1 MRKDRFQFT
10 KTCAI
15 VATFLIFLAPLSTFA
30 ADFKTFDSAEYGFS
44 MKYPATWIKIDKPQ
58 GNYYVVFQDPD
69 LTDNF
74 RAKIHVAA
82 HQPVNDQLSVF
93 LQELRNGITDLQK
106 GTGTAKEK
114 QEVRILDEG
123 EFKCGVPGAYYFF
136 IQAYENSPKTWMDI
150 VIVFYKLDQ
159 TLIRVSCLAPS
170 KSMEKFHEL
179 FNEVLTS
186 VHFNTPAPASNNN
199 VQPNGAPGAPV
210 QAKPS
215 APSSVE
221 ASPQSVAPAPTQ
233 QQQQPAQPPPS
244 SVRHDSGPVPA
255 PGPAPAGP
263 PQRPGPRGP
272 ARESDRPATGI
283 VN

>member
-1 MRKDRFQFT
+1 MTKNRFQLT
-10 KTCAI
+10 KTFAI
-15 VATFLIFLAPLSTFA
+15 AAIFLICLVPASIFA
-30 ADFKTFDSAEYGFS
+30 ADFKTFTSDEYGFS

-82 HQPVNDQLSVF
+82 HKPVNDPLKVF

-123 EFKCGVPGAYYFF
+123 EFKCGVTGAYYFF

-186 VHFNTPAPASNNN
+186 VHFTAQTPAANQND
-199 VQPNGAPGAPV
+199 QPNAAPGAPV
-210 QAKPS
+210 QASPPTS
-215 APSSVE
+215 VTPAPQQLQPAELPSSVGQN
-221 ASPQSVAPAPTQ
+221 STSV
-233 QQQQPAQPPPS
+233 PP
-244 SVRHDSGPVPA
+244 

-263 PQRPGPRGP
+263 AQRPGPRGP
-272 ARESDRPATGI
+272 ARDSDRPATGI

>member
-1 MRKDRFQFT
+1 MSKDRFQFT
-10 KTCAI
+10 KICAL
-15 VATFLIFLAPLSTFA
+15 VATLLVFMVPVSTFA
-30 ADFKTFDSAEYGFS
+30 ADFKTFSSDEYGFS

-74 RAKIHVAA
+74 RAKIHIAA
-82 HQPVNDQLSVF
+82 HKPVNDPLNVF

-123 EFKCGVPGAYYFF
+123 EFKSEVPGAYYFF
-136 IQAYENSPKTWMDI
+136 IQAYEDNPKTWMDI
-150 VIVFYKLDQ
+150 VIVFYKFDQ

-186 VHFNTPAPASNNN
+186 VRFNPTAPVSNQN
-199 VQPNGAPGAPV
+199 VQQNLPPGAPPT
-210 QAKPS
+210 QTQPS
-215 APSSVE
+215 APSP
-221 ASPQSVAPAPTQ
+221 ASPQSVAPSP
-233 QQQQPAQPPPS
+233 QQQPAPPPVIQNS
-244 SVRHDSGPVPA
+244 SPA
-255 PGPAPAGP
+255 PLPGPAPTGP
-263 PQRPGPRGP
+263 AQRPGPRGP
-272 ARESDRPATGI
+272 ARESDRPPATGL

>member
-10 KTCAI
+10 KICAL
-15 VATFLIFLAPLSTFA
+15 AAMLLIFMVPLSAFA
-30 ADFKTFDSAEYGFS
+30 ADFKTFSSDEYGFS
-44 MKYPATWIKIDKPQ
+44 IKYPATWIKIDKPQ

-74 RAKIHVAA
+74 RAKIHIAA
-82 HQPVNDQLSVF
+82 HKPVNDPINVF

-123 EFKCGVPGAYYFF
+123 EFKCEVPGAYYFF
-136 IQAYENSPKTWMDI
+136 IQAYENNPKTWMDI
-150 VIVFYKLDQ
+150 VIVFYKFDQ
-159 TLIRVSCLAPS
+159 TLIRVSSLAPS

-186 VHFNTPAPASNNN
+186 VHFNPTAPVSSQNVQQNLAPGAAPTQTQPSAPAPASP
-199 VQPNGAPGAPV
+199 QPV
-210 QAKPS
+210 
-215 APSSVE
+215 APS
-221 ASPQSVAPAPTQ
+221 P
-233 QQQQPAQPPPS
+233 QQQPAPPPVIQNS
-244 SVRHDSGPVPA
+244 SPA
-255 PGPAPAGP
+255 PLPGPAPAGP
-263 PQRPGPRGP
+263 AQRPGPRGP
-272 ARESDRPATGI
+272 ARESDRPATGL

>member
-1 MRKDRFQFT
+1 MRKDRFRLT
-10 KTCAI
+10 KTFAI
-15 VATFLIFLAPLSTFA
+15 VATFLIFLVPVSTFA
-30 ADFKTFDSAEYGFS
+30 ADFKTFDSDEYGFS

-82 HQPVNDQLSVF
+82 HKPVNDPLNVF

-150 VIVFYKLDQ
+150 VIVFYKLEQ

-186 VHFNTPAPASNNN
+186 VHFNTAAPASNQN
-199 VQPNGAPGAPV
+199 VQQNGTPGAPV
-210 QAKPS
+210 QATPS
-215 APSSVE
+215 APAPVE
-221 ASPQSVAPAPTQ
+221 ASPQSAAPAP
-233 QQQQPAQPPPS
+233 QQQQPAQPPS
-244 SVRHDSGPVPA
+244 SVRQDSTPVAP
-255 PGPAPAGP
+255 PGPPPAGP
-263 PQRPGPRGP
+263 AQRPGPRGP
-272 ARESDRPATGI
+272 ARDSDRPATGI